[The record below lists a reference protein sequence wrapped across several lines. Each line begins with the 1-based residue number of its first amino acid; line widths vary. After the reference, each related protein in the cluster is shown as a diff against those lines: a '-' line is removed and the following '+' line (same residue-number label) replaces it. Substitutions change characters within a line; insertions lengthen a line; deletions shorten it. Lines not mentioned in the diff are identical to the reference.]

1 MRDMEPV
8 IPRPPAAPP
17 LGFLLGKPLEGS
29 SKGFRLLEAANNN
42 GSNNDDT
49 GSVYSIY
56 KQKIDSMFESD
67 SSGQTKNSV
76 QVRIEK
82 MFTDVSIE
90 NGIPLNDIGCHNFSV
105 DYLGSVPLHDKVT
118 SLSGLQQ
125 PLKELYFAYKKIT
138 KNKEHLSGRL
148 EISASGLKVQYQ
160 GDKGNSNPE
169 LWTLIGLFHNCLKL
183 DDCP

>member
-1 MRDMEPV
+1 MDPI

-17 LGFLLGKPLEGS
+17 IGFLLGKPMEGICS
-29 SKGFRLLEAANNN
+29 STKKSTTTSHHQGFRLMEQT
-42 GSNNDDT
+42 NNDDT

-67 SSGQTKNSV
+67 SSCQTKNSV

-105 DYLGSVPLHDKVT
+105 DYLGSVSLQDKVT

-125 PLKELYFAYKKIT
+125 PLRELYFAYKKIT

-160 GDKGNSNPE
+160 GDKGKNFVS
-169 LWTLIGLFHNCLKL
+169 WCLYV
-183 DDCP
+183 